1 MTIAMPPGS
10 EEISKLETGR
20 EEILN
25 GVRRGFARAYDAL
38 VEDPSERGRGAIVAK
53 EFFPDEILNY
63 DPSEFNFS
71 QQSAFEVFLRKSG
84 EDPEAW
90 KAKPLPMTAPP
101 EKESSASTTIE
112 K

>member
-20 EEILN
+20 EEILK

-38 VEDPSERGRGAIVAK
+38 VKDPSQRGRGAIVAK

-63 DPSEFNFS
+63 DPSQFKAS
-71 QQSAFEVFLRKSG
+71 QQSAFEVFLRTSG
-84 EDPEAW
+84 EDPETW
-90 KAKPLPMTAPP
+90 KAAPVPTTAPSG
-101 EKESSASTTIE
+101 EESSATTTIE
-112 K
+112 